1 MKTIDADDD
10 GDNDDDDDDDGGG
23 GGGDND
29 DDDDGG
35 GGGDDD
41 VDDGD
46 GDNDDDGDDGG
57 YNDYNDCDDDDD
69 DDDDVGDDDD
79 DGDNDDDG
87 DADDC
92 DGDDVDDDDDDDDD
106 DDGVD
111 DDDDDG
117 DDDDCDDDDDD
128 DDDDDVG
135 DDDDVD
141 DDDGDDDTR
150 PRCPFV
156 QFPPE
161 DVHPYLAGFQL
172 LKLLRQRNINRH
184 LLTQNSFLA
193 FYPAEHILTRRPKP
207 LPHVESILQL
217 LQLIGYA
224 GHHVVMSVGY
234 LGSAAENTLGSRG
247 LTVLGEVCG
256 NFANAINPVL
266 QFSEFEMK
274 RLVRKENIG
283 YSVELEG
290 RSSPHICWT
299 AATMTKDSRGRGAW
313 VIAYQSSIFSY
324 PLPREHTHLFR
335 GLGLPGQN
343 IVLIHLPYN
352 S

>member
-1 MKTIDADDD
+1 MTTIDADDD

-29 DDDDGG
+29 DDDDDGG

-46 GDNDDDGDDGG
+46 GDNDDDGG
-57 YNDYNDCDDDDD
+57 YNDYNDCDDGDD

-106 DDGVD
+106 GVD
-111 DDDDDG
+111 DDDDD

-135 DDDDVD
+135 DDDDDDVD

-161 DVHPYLAGFQL
+161 DMHPYLAGFQL

-193 FYPAEHILTRRPKP
+193 FYPAEHILTRRPKL

-274 RLVRKENIG
+274 RLVRKEKIG

-290 RSSPHICWT
+290 RSSPQICWT
-299 AATMTKDSRGRGAW
+299 AAAMTKDSRGRGAW
-313 VIAYQSSIFSY
+313 VFAYQSSIFSY

-335 GLGLPGQN
+335 GLSLPGQN